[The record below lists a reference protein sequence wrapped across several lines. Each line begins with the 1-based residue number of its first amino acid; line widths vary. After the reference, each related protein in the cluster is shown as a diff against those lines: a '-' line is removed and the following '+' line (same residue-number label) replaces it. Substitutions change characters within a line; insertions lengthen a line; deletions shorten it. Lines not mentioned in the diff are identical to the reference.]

1 MLRCVLIKWE
11 KKYTDEPVPKPNRK
25 ILKSRVKFDNTN
37 KQIYDEFLSWLCT
50 STAINRE
57 C

>member
-1 MLRCVLIKWE
+1 MPRCMLIKWE
-11 KKYTDEPVPKPNRK
+11 KYTDETVPKPNRK
-25 ILKSRVKFDNTN
+25 ILKLRGKFDNSNT
-37 KQIYDEFLSWLCT
+37 QIYDEFLSWLCT